1 MDNDTMDNQIYSSV
15 LYHVLSVI
23 SVKLNLLVTSSNG
36 EIILDL
42 YGVAVCLS

>member
-42 YGVAVCLS
+42 NGVAVCLS